1 MLKLR
6 KRAMERVEPHVYCL
20 IWRYPRI
27 LPHQPK
33 LQQADIFL
41 SAFQWQRMRLTCH
54 VSIPVTYQPLL
65 PGLPAFAFYTVSL
78 WILNCHILDQLTYF
92 TTPSSLLQMS
102 PTSSSKVTY
111 PSPKAC
117 QVPEVKAAHKLQLIV
132 PIFTDRPHIED
143 VTNMC
148 HASMA
153 HKQPATAFGRNYNV

>member
-1 MLKLR
+1 MLKLC

-78 WILNCHILDQLTYF
+78 NIKLPYSWSIDFFYHTEL
-92 TTPSSLLQMS
+92 S
-102 PTSSSKVTY
+102 PTLTSSSKVTY

-132 PIFTDRPHIED
+132 HIFTDRPHIED
-143 VTNMC
+143 VTNMR